1 MSLQQDFEAAA
12 ANIDRLPGEMAAAHM
27 TELYG
32 LYKQATDG
40 DHDAKR
46 DEVGDD
52 TPDNPNGPEGLSQ
65 GQWDAWS
72 KCKGMS
78 HEEAK
83 QQYIKRADELT
94 AHYQQDQPQSA
105 AGNEPLGA
113 PGTAT
118 ASPAAQA
125 QNAAGQSTSGGL
137 KGDLNDGTP
146 YGGEDELK
154 NKQ

>member
-1 MSLQQDFEAAA
+1 MSLQQDFEAATSR
-12 ANIDRLPGEMAAAHM
+12 IDQLPGEMAAAHM

-52 TPDNPNGPEGLSQ
+52 TPDNPSGPGGLSQ

-83 QQYIKRADELT
+83 QQYISRANEI
-94 AHYQQDQPQSA
+94 AGEYQQGKPEALSQDS
-105 AGNEPLGA
+105 LGA
-113 PGTAT
+113 PGTAG
-118 ASPAAQA
+118 ASPVAQA
-125 QNAAGQSTSGGL
+125 QQQAGQSQPGGL
-137 KGDLNDGTP
+137 SGSIKEGTP

>member
-1 MSLQQDFEAAA
+1 MSLQQDFDAAA
-12 ANIDRLPGEMAAAHM
+12 QRIDTLPGEMAAAHM

-52 TPDNPNGPEGLSQ
+52 TPDNPNGPGGLSQ

-83 QQYIKRADELT
+83 QQYISRADELVKE
-94 AHYQQDQPQSA
+94 YQQDTPQSA
-105 AGNEPLGA
+105 ASEDGLGA
-113 PGTAT
+113 PGTAE

-125 QNAAGQSTSGGL
+125 QQQAGQSQIGGL
-137 KGDLNDGTP
+137 KGNLKDGTP

-154 NKQ
+154 NAQ

>member
-12 ANIDRLPGEMAAAHM
+12 ARIDSLPGEMAAAHM

-32 LYKQATDG
+32 LYKQATEG

-72 KCKGMS
+72 KCKGTI
-78 HEEAK
+78 ARRG
-83 QQYIKRADELT
+83 Q
-94 AHYQQDQPQSA
+94 A
-105 AGNEPLGA
+105 A
-113 PGTAT
+113 
-118 ASPAAQA
+118 
-125 QNAAGQSTSGGL
+125 STSSR
-137 KGDLNDGTP
+137 P
-146 YGGEDELK
+146 MS
-154 NKQ
+154 